1 MCGTWSLYNAE
12 PFSLMITLLVR
23 DSTASLLPVACV
35 VWAVFT
41 FSLSLSS
48 ENMYHLRPST
58 RSFRFMTGSSAAWLD
73 HSQMLRPSP
82 RLQSSICPSTGAH
95 THIILYYSTILAHI
109 THASM
114 HTEKA
119 CLHMIF
125 HIEIILFTV
134 YSPVQRQHIKDSL
147 LFPAAQTLKFD
158 SPWSFLIQSVQMET
172 PPLVISAASVLKELC
187 YKNKDELQAGFITA
201 GWDRKK
207 GPQVRSGC
215 EDS

>member
-35 VWAVFT
+35 VSLRAVFIL
-41 FSLSLSS
+41 SLSLSS

-134 YSPVQRQHIKDSL
+134 YSPVQRQHIKDSKSL
-147 LFPAAQTLKFD
+147 LFPAPQTLKFD
-158 SPWSFLIQSVQMET
+158 SP
-172 PPLVISAASVLKELC
+172 
-187 YKNKDELQAGFITA
+187 
-201 GWDRKK
+201 
-207 GPQVRSGC
+207 
-215 EDS
+215 